1 MPDIKLPYT
10 AEAEEL
16 VENIREDVEN
26 VEGEIT
32 TTNAPDIRESYQLG
46 GKVGLDAFPGDPLFG
61 QKPVMPRPAI
71 SPSIQEPEIS
81 PLIPKP
87 APLPKM
93 YEEGGEVPKYKKGG
107 KVRK

>member
-10 AEAEEL
+10 DEAKKL

-46 GKVGLDAFPGDPLFG
+46 GKVGVNDFPGDPLFG
-61 QKPVMPRPAI
+61 QKPVIPRPAI
-71 SPSIQEPEIS
+71 NPLMPRPVSPPR
-81 PLIPKP
+81 
-87 APLPKM
+87 M
-93 YEEGGEVPKYKKGG
+93 YEEGGEVPKYEEGG
-107 KVRK
+107 KVKK